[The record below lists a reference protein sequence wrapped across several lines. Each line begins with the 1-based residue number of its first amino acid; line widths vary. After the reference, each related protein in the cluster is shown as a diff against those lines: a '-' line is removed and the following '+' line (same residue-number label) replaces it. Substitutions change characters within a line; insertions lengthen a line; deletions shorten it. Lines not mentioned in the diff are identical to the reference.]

1 MRVRVGKVLLYGTG
15 LATGGSLFYSAHKSG
30 YDPNNIGKQSPG
42 SWGGGGGGGRGGNY
56 HRVILLYSKSMYIY
70 CRGEMGGGDS
80 SSMSN

>member
-42 SWGGGGGGGRGGNY
+42 SWGGGGGGGD
-56 HRVILLYSKSMYIY
+56 ITI
-70 CRGEMGGGDS
+70 E
-80 SSMSN
+80 